1 MDMTIDEVLAYLDE
15 FHPDWRSH
23 WLHRRGTDDFAME
36 AIALNFFKYNP
47 SWMDD
52 VVPPI
57 ISHQLE
63 WLVTVFDPLV
73 LDHLRDL
80 TKNAIFEYISNQAH
94 KFFLDKEV
102 ECIAYG

>member
-23 WLHRRGTDDFAME
+23 WLQGKVDEFAMD
-36 AIALNFFKYNP
+36 AIAFSFFKSNP
-47 SWMDD
+47 SWIDD
-52 VVPPI
+52 VVPAI
-57 ISHQLE
+57 IIGKME

-73 LDHLRDL
+73 SDPLRDL
-80 TKNAIFEYISNQAH
+80 TKNAIFDYIKQQAH
-94 KFFLDKEV
+94 EFFLAKEE

>member
-23 WLHRRGTDDFAME
+23 WLNRRGTDDFAME
-36 AIALNFFKYNP
+36 AIAFNFFKSNP

-52 VVPPI
+52 LVPPI
-57 ISHQLE
+57 IDNQLE
-63 WLVTVFDPLV
+63 WLLIVFDPLV
-73 LDHLRDL
+73 SDHLRDL
-80 TKNAIFEYISNQAH
+80 TKNAIFEHIEQPAH
-94 KFFLDKEV
+94 NFYLAKEE